1 MAIFKLS
8 VTIKNM
14 NTNKRLYKSKD
25 NRVISGVLG
34 GVGEYFNV
42 DPVILRVVYIVISA
56 FAWFVPGIVAYIL
69 MAIVIPTRPATIH
82 EEAKV
87 KDEPKA

>member
-1 MAIFKLS
+1 
-8 VTIKNM
+8 M
-14 NTNKRLYKSKD
+14 NTNKRLYKSKG

-42 DPVILRVVYIVISA
+42 DPVILRVAYIVISA

-69 MAIVIPTRPATIH
+69 MTIVIPQRPESIH

-87 KDEPKA
+87 KHEQKETAQS

>member
-1 MAIFKLS
+1 
-8 VTIKNM
+8 M
-14 NTNKRLYKSKD
+14 NTTNKRLYKSKD

-34 GVGEYFNV
+34 GVGEYFNT
-42 DPVILRVVYIVISA
+42 DPVILRVCYIIITA
-56 FAWFVPGIVAYIL
+56 FAWFIPGIVAYIL
-69 MAIVIPTRPATIH
+69 MAIVIPEKPETVH